1 MWLMYWSLLCNVRAI
16 MSYAVRKSTLELDT
30 FLSDEQLL
38 PPPAGLYLLSMNLSM
53 NCPLVHL
60 TAVFFFFLSSGDF
73 VYVYF
78 VFADSEPSISKF
90 ENQPLDYDPSS
101 TNNNPRQFNIFWCY
115 CCQFGSASHFQ
126 QFQSCPCWR
135 GSERKRRCCC
145 GQNGGR
151 TEFSTATKV
160 WIFLVKIKVF

>member
-1 MWLMYWSLLCNVRAI
+1 MWLKYWSLLGNARAWAMQLGNQLSI
-16 MSYAVRKSTLELDT
+16 HSFLMNSYYHLQWISFKYEFVYEL
-30 FLSDEQLL
+30 S
-38 PPPAGLYLLSMNLSM
+38 PCSSNRS
-53 NCPLVHL
+53 
-60 TAVFFFFLSSGDF
+60 FFLSSGDF
-73 VYVYF
+73 MYVYF

-101 TNNNPRQFNIFWCY
+101 TNNHPRQFNIFWCY